1 MRRSWCVKGV
11 GQITVEPRIEALMQS
26 FLAAIPLAHT
36 SVAIIGD
43 GSEAEAK
50 ARLFAG
56 SPAEVWRF
64 GEELTPNAAFA
75 PGVRIVS
82 RWPEP
87 EDLER
92 FKLVFIAHDDAYA
105 VDAWAAAAR
114 ASGAWV
120 NVVDQPSKCDFTTPA
135 FVDRDGL
142 VIGVATGGRSPA
154 LAQHV
159 RDLIAEVVP
168 PHFAELVAQ
177 LEALRPAVF
186 AALPE
191 PAARKAFWSSA
202 IRDALAIG

>member
-1 MRRSWCVKGV
+1 
-11 GQITVEPRIEALMQS
+11 MQS

-36 SVAIIGD
+36 PVAIIGD

-64 GEELTPNAAFA
+64 GEGLTPDAAFV

-87 EDLER
+87 EDLGR
-92 FKLVFIAHDDAYA
+92 FKLVFIAHDDTIA
-105 VDAWAAAAR
+105 VDTWAEAAR
-114 ASGAWV
+114 ANGAWV

-159 RDLIAEVVP
+159 RDLIAATVP
-168 PHFAELVAQ
+168 PDFAELVAH
-177 LEALRPAVF
+177 LEALRPAMF
-186 AALPE
+186 AALPD
-191 PAARKAFWSSA
+191 PAARKAFWTSA